1 MWGGSAAYLHGKT
14 QRSGTYELLTDIVGL
29 ILKAVPSRQ
38 CICWPYMSQVTF
50 ASIALCIILCQSCFT
65 ININIRIHFGKL
77 TMETDSA
84 VRTIVSVFSSSQ
96 FNTDSIQF
104 NTSVNLTRCN
114 SAVMQPTIVPSSSL
128 IQFKFSHSMVQSVQ
142 SKLTLKMSYFRKV
155 TIIKCTVIPHEL

>member
-1 MWGGSAAYLHGKT
+1 MWGGSASYLQGKR
-14 QRSGTYELLTDIVGL
+14 QRSGTYEQLTDIVGL

-84 VRTIVSVFSSSQ
+84 IRTIVSVFSSSQ
-96 FNTDSIQF
+96 CSVDSVQI
-104 NTSVNLTRCN
+104 NNSVKL
-114 SAVMQPTIVPSSSL
+114 ISL
-128 IQFKFSHSMVQSVQ
+128 KLMKFSNFGIQARVSSILILFSSTPVSISQDAIQ
-142 SKLTLKMSYFRKV
+142 L
-155 TIIKCTVIPHEL
+155 